1 MYNKNLVNNTLAVV
15 CARGGS
21 KGLKGKNYIELKG
34 KPLIFFAIEKILKN
48 KLKFNCLSTDSKKI
62 INITKKF
69 GIKSFF
75 IRPKYLSTSNISKF
89 KVWQHALEKAEIHY
103 KKKFKY
109 LIDVEVT
116 NPLTTPSDLNNFIKK
131 FHKIKNTYD
140 GMLCVRDSWKN
151 PYFNILI
158 LKNKRL
164 YTSIQSDKKIVSRQ
178 KAPKTYDHVSAM
190 YIFNTSYIKKSKHLL
205 DGKIALF
212 KLPLDKSIEIDNRE
226 DYNLIKKLIRN

>member
-1 MYNKNLVNNTLAVV
+1 MQNKNLINNTLAIV

-21 KGLKGKNYIELKG
+21 KGLKGKNYIKLKN
-34 KPLIFFAIEKILKN
+34 KPLIFYAIEKILKN
-48 KLKFNCLSTDSKKI
+48 KLRYSCLSTDSKKI
-62 INITKKF
+62 TNISKKL

-75 IRPKYLSTSNISKF
+75 IRPKNLSTSNISKF
-89 KVWQHALEKAEIHY
+89 KVWQHALERAEIHY

-109 LIDVEVT
+109 LLDVEVT
-116 NPLTTPSDLNNFIKK
+116 NPLTTPNDLNKFIKK

-158 LKNKRL
+158 QKNKKL
-164 YTSIQSDKKIVSRQ
+164 YTSIECDKKIVSRQ

-190 YIFNTSYIKKSKHLL
+190 YMFHTSYIKKSKHLL
-205 DGKIALF
+205 DGKISTY
-212 KLPLDKSIEIDNRE
+212 KLPLAKSIEIDNRE
-226 DYNLIKKLIRN
+226 DYNLIKKIMI

>member
-1 MYNKNLVNNTLAVV
+1 MQNKNLINNTLAII

-21 KGLKGKNYIELKG
+21 KGLKGKNYIRLNN
-34 KPLIFFAIEKILKN
+34 KPLIFYAIEKIIKN
-48 KLKFNCLSTDSKKI
+48 KLRYSCLSTDSKKI
-62 INITKKF
+62 MNISKKL

-75 IRPKYLSTSNISKF
+75 VRPRNLSTSNISKF

-109 LIDVEVT
+109 LLDVEVT
-116 NPLTTPSDLNNFIKK
+116 NPLTTSNDLNKFIKK
-131 FHKIKNTYD
+131 FHIIKNTYD
-140 GMLCVRDSWKN
+140 GMLCGRDSWKN

-158 LKNKRL
+158 RKNKKL
-164 YTSIQSDKKIVSRQ
+164 YTSIECDKKIVSRQ

-190 YIFNTSYIKKSKHLL
+190 YMFHTTYIKKSKHLL

-226 DYNLIKKLIRN
+226 DYNLIKKIMKN